1 MGKASLFVFSCCK
14 HCSCKQIIHDL
25 HLFFLFQRV
34 ASLPTQTISDHQVW
48 IRGPSHVL
56 SEKLVL
62 PLAHHQWGCPV
73 RARTIFPDILSTQQ
87 GSWHI
92 NKCCWKYAW
101 LCNCGW
107 ASRICSMASHAPWVP
122 VQLRAGV
129 LRVPQE
135 EPSRLTKWTNSVL
148 LPLSPQG
155 SSSQPFW
162 HQRPVSRKIIFPW
175 TVGDG
180 LRMIQV
186 YCGYCALYLYY
197 YYISSPSDQQALD
210 PRGWGPLP

>member
-1 MGKASLFVFSCCK
+1 M
-14 HCSCKQIIHDL
+14 
-25 HLFFLFQRV
+25 
-34 ASLPTQTISDHQVW
+34 
-48 IRGPSHVL
+48 
-56 SEKLVL
+56 
-62 PLAHHQWGCPV
+62 
-73 RARTIFPDILSTQQ
+73 RARTIFPDIPSAQG

-101 LCNCGW
+101 LHNCGW
-107 ASRICSMASHAPWVP
+107 ASRICGMASHAPWVP

-129 LRVPQE
+129 LRFPQE

-148 LPLSPQG
+148 LPPSPQG

-162 HQRPVSRKIIFPW
+162 HQRPVSWKTIFPW

-186 YCGYCALYLYY
+186 CYGYCALYLYY
-197 YYISSPSDQQALD
+197 YYISPPLGSSGIRSQG
-210 PRGWGPLP
+210 RGPLP